1 MEITFLGHAC
11 FLIKLT
17 TGYSVC
23 FDPFAPGSVPGLS
36 VPDVV
41 ADKVI
46 CSHSHMDH
54 YGIEEVGKPATPYKG
69 ELPEF
74 DSIDTFHD
82 EVRGAKRGPN
92 TINIFKADGKTVVH
106 MGDIGCELTEEQLA
120 KIKGCDLLMIPVGGF
135 FTIDS
140 DRAFDMCCKI
150 DPKVVIPMHFSGKGF
165 GYDVIS
171 GRERFVE
178 LVKNKGDRKIFEGGS
193 SVNELPEEKTLLIMD
208 PLRIL

>member
-1 MEITFLGHAC
+1 MEITYVGHAC
-11 FLIKLT
+11 FLIKLS
-17 TGYSVC
+17 TGYSIC
-23 FDPFAPGSVPGLS
+23 FDPYAHGSVPGLA
-36 VPDVV
+36 DIGIA
-41 ADKVI
+41 ADKVN
-46 CSHSHMDH
+46 CSHTHMDH
-54 YGIEEVGKPATPYKG
+54 YAIDDVGAPETPYSG

-74 DSIDTFHD
+74 EFIDTFHD
-82 EVRGAKRGPN
+82 EVKGAKRGPN
-92 TINIFKADGKTVVH
+92 TITILKADGKTAVH

-135 FTIDS
+135 FTIDCS
-140 DRAFDMCCKI
+140 QAFDMCCKI

-178 LVKNKGDRKIFEGGS
+178 LVKDKGDRRIIEGGS
-193 SVNELPEEKTLLIMD
+193 TVTELPEGKSLLLMD